1 MAKTK
6 KSLPEFL
13 GVEFKNQSGEHTG
26 IILED
31 RGLFW
36 KVRDDADEE
45 YQVKKTS
52 ITRQFDAAELEP
64 QAPAGTLSASL
75 AGLLKDPEPAPA
87 DKPAPKAKAEVD
99 PDLVTLA
106 ALCKEYGIV
115 GRIARRRLRSAFNQ
129 VGTGSRWEWKK
140 DSADLVKV
148 RTLLAPKPAPATPG
162 ELSVAAALDTLGM
175 STEDLGAALASAG
188 EQGAAAAA
196 ADEE

>member
-1 MAKTK
+1 
-6 KSLPEFL
+6 
-13 GVEFKNQSGEHTG
+13 
-26 IILED
+26 
-31 RGLFW
+31 LFW

-75 AGLLKDPEPAPA
+75 TGLLKYPAGTLSASLTGLLKGPEPAPT

-162 ELSVAAALDTLGM
+162 ELSVAAALETLGM
-175 STEDLGAALASAG
+175 STEDLAAALASAG

>member
-6 KSLPEFL
+6 KPLPANL
-13 GVEFKNQSGEHTG
+13 NVAFKNQSGEHTG

-52 ITRQFDAAELEP
+52 CTEIEP
-64 QAPAGTLSASL
+64 PAAPAGTLSASL
-75 AGLLKDPEPAPA
+75 AGLLNPGNPMEAGP
-87 DKPAPKAKAEVD
+87 KPAAPKEKD

-106 ALCKEYGIV
+106 ELCTEYGIV
-115 GRIARRRLRSAFNQ
+115 GRIARRRLRSSFGQ

-140 DSADLVKV
+140 DSAELDKV
-148 RTLLAPKPAPATPG
+148 RGILAPKPAPATPG

-175 STEDLGAALASAG
+175 STEDMAAALASAG
-188 EQGAAAAA
+188 EQGAAAAS
-196 ADEE
+196 EE